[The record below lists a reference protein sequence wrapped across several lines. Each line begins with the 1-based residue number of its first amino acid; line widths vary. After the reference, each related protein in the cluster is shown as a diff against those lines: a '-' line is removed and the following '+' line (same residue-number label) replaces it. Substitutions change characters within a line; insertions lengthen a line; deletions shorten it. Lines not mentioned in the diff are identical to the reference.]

1 MERDFFYL
9 CISKFKFSVVKKY
22 IVLTVLFVL
31 PIVAYMFFATAS
43 HNSLFL
49 PVISKNHS
57 ELPSQFVSLNGEKVV
72 LDKNITVLGFPG
84 SNIDEVKAN
93 LFNLNQKIYNKYE
106 GFIDFQMVMIL
117 PDGNQDKIKAIMLEF
132 RRLSN
137 DLKNWHFLFGKPEA
151 IQAYFNTF
159 NFKNKLDTFTATSFV
174 YIIDKEKSLRGRKG
188 QKIKGKVEYR
198 ECYNTISAAEL
209 HNEMSDD
216 VKILLR
222 EYRLALKKNKR
233 KDDFRDKIEQE
244 VIKK

>member
-1 MERDFFYL
+1 
-9 CISKFKFSVVKKY
+9 
-22 IVLTVLFVL
+22 
-31 PIVAYMFFATAS
+31 MFFASAS

-49 PVISKNHS
+49 PIISKNHS
-57 ELPSQFVSLNGEKVV
+57 NIPNQFVSLNKEKIT

-84 SNIDEVKAN
+84 SDIDEVKAN
-93 LFNLNQKIYNKYE
+93 LFNLNQKIYNKYG
-106 GFIDFQMVMIL
+106 GFKDFQMVMIL

-132 RRLSN
+132 KRLSN
-137 DLKNWHFLFGKPEA
+137 DLKNWHFLFGKPED
-151 IQAYFNTF
+151 IETYFNSF
-159 NFKNKLDTFTATSFV
+159 NFKNRLNDKSGTSFV
-174 YIIDKEKSLRGRKG
+174 YIIDKEKCVRGRKG

-233 KDDFRDKIEQE
+233 KDEFRDKIEQE

>member
-1 MERDFFYL
+1 
-9 CISKFKFSVVKKY
+9 
-22 IVLTVLFVL
+22 
-31 PIVAYMFFATAS
+31 MFFATAS

-49 PVISKNHS
+49 PIISKNHADI
-57 ELPSQFVSLNGEKVV
+57 PSQFVSLNKEKIT

-84 SNIDEVKAN
+84 SDIEEVKAN
-93 LFNLNQKIYNKYE
+93 LFNLNQKIYNKYG
-106 GFIDFQMVMIL
+106 GFKDFQMVMIL
-117 PDGNQDKIKAIMLEF
+117 PDGNQEKIKAIMLEF

-137 DLKNWHFLFGKPEA
+137 DLKNWHFLFGKPEE
-151 IQAYFNTF
+151 IETYFNSF
-159 NFKNKLDTFTATSFV
+159 NFKNRLNDKSGTSFV
-174 YIIDKEKSLRGRKG
+174 YIIDKEKCLRGRNG

-233 KDDFRDKIEQE
+233 KDEFRDKIEQE
-244 VIKK
+244 VVKKESSKK

>member
-1 MERDFFYL
+1 M
-9 CISKFKFSVVKKY
+9 KKY
-22 IVLTVLFVL
+22 LVLSVLFIL

-49 PVISKNHS
+49 PIISKNHADI
-57 ELPSQFVSLNGEKVV
+57 PSQFVSLNKEKIT

-84 SNIDEVKAN
+84 NDIDEVKAN
-93 LFNLNQKIYNKYE
+93 LFNLNQKIYNKYG
-106 GFIDFQMVMIL
+106 GFKDFQMVMIL
-117 PDGNQDKIKAIMLEF
+117 PDGNQEKIKAIMLEF

-137 DLKNWHFLFGKPEA
+137 DLKNWHFLFGKPED
-151 IQAYFNTF
+151 IETYFNTF
-159 NFKNKLDTFTATSFV
+159 NFKNTLNDKSGTSFV
-174 YIIDKEKSLRGRKG
+174 YIIDKEKCLRGRAG

-233 KDDFRDKIEQE
+233 KDEFRDKIEQE
-244 VIKK
+244 VVKQESSKK

>member
-1 MERDFFYL
+1 
-9 CISKFKFSVVKKY
+9 
-22 IVLTVLFVL
+22 
-31 PIVAYMFFATAS
+31 MFFATAS

-49 PVISKNHS
+49 PIISKNHADI
-57 ELPSQFVSLNGEKVV
+57 PSQFVSLNNEKIT

-84 SNIDEVKAN
+84 SDIEEVKAN
-93 LFNLNQKIYNKYE
+93 LFNLNQKIYNKYG
-106 GFIDFQMVMIL
+106 GFKDFQMVMIL

-137 DLKNWHFLFGKPEA
+137 DLKNWHFLFGKPED
-151 IQAYFNTF
+151 IETYFNTF
-159 NFKNKLDTFTATSFV
+159 NFKNSLNDKSGTSFV
-174 YIIDKEKSLRGRKG
+174 YIIDKEKCLRGRTG

-233 KDDFRDKIEQE
+233 KDEFRDKIEQE
-244 VIKK
+244 VVKKESSKK

>member
-84 SNIDEVKAN
+84 SNIEEVKAN

-106 GFIDFQMVMIL
+106 GFKDFQMVMIL

-244 VIKK
+244 VKK

>member
-1 MERDFFYL
+1 M
-9 CISKFKFSVVKKY
+9 KKY
-22 IVLTVLFVL
+22 LVLSVLFIL

-49 PVISKNHS
+49 PIISKNHS
-57 ELPSQFVSLNGEKVV
+57 DIPSQFVSLNNEKIT

-84 SNIDEVKAN
+84 SDIEEVKAN
-93 LFNLNQKIYNKYE
+93 LFNLNQKIYNKYG
-106 GFIDFQMVMIL
+106 GFKDFQMVMIL

-137 DLKNWHFLFGKPEA
+137 DLKNWHFLFGKPEY
-151 IQAYFNTF
+151 IETYFNTF
-159 NFKNKLDTFTATSFV
+159 NFKNTLNDKSGTSFV
-174 YIIDKEKSLRGRKG
+174 YIIDKEKCLRGRKG
-188 QKIKGKVEYR
+188 QEIKGKVEYR

-233 KDDFRDKIEQE
+233 KDEFRDKIEQE
-244 VIKK
+244 VKKK

>member
-1 MERDFFYL
+1 M
-9 CISKFKFSVVKKY
+9 KKY
-22 IVLTVLFVL
+22 LVLSVLFIL

-49 PVISKNHS
+49 PIISKKHTDI
-57 ELPSQFVSLNGEKVV
+57 PSQFVSLNGEKIS
-72 LDKNITVLGFPG
+72 LNKNITVLGFPG
-84 SNIDEVKAN
+84 SDIEEVKAN
-93 LFNLNQKIYNKYE
+93 LFNLNQKIYNKYG
-106 GFIDFQMVMIL
+106 GFKDFQMVMIL
-117 PDGNQDKIKAIMLEF
+117 PDGNQEKIKAIMLEF

-137 DLKNWHFLFGKPEA
+137 DLKNWHFLFGKPADIEL
-151 IQAYFNTF
+151 YFNSF
-159 NFKNKLDTFTATSFV
+159 HFQNSLNSFTGTPFV
-174 YIIDKEKSLRGRKG
+174 YVIDKDRNLRGRKG
-188 QKIKGKVEYR
+188 QTINGKTEYR

-244 VIKK
+244 VIKKK

>member
-1 MERDFFYL
+1 M
-9 CISKFKFSVVKKY
+9 KKY
-22 IVLTVLFVL
+22 FVLSVLFFL

-49 PVISKNHS
+49 PVISKNHADV
-57 ELPSQFVSLNGEKVV
+57 PSQFVSLNGEKIS
-72 LDKNITVLGFPG
+72 LDQKITILGFPG
-84 SNIDEVKAN
+84 NDIEEVKAN
-93 LFNLNQKIYNKYE
+93 LFNLNQKIYNKYG
-106 GFIDFQMVMIL
+106 GFKDFQMVMIM
-117 PDGNQDKIKAIMLEF
+117 PEGNQEKIKAIMLEF

-137 DLKNWHFLFGKPEA
+137 DLKNWHFLFGKPVE
-151 IQAYFNTF
+151 IENYFNSF
-159 NFKNKLDTFTATSFV
+159 KFKNSLDVHTGTSFV

>member
-1 MERDFFYL
+1 M
-9 CISKFKFSVVKKY
+9 KKY
-22 IVLTVLFVL
+22 FVLSVLFFL

-49 PVISKNHS
+49 PVISKNHADV
-57 ELPSQFVSLNGEKVV
+57 PSQFVSLNGEKIS
-72 LDKNITVLGFPG
+72 LDQKITILGFPG
-84 SNIDEVKAN
+84 NDIEEVKAN
-93 LFNLNQKIYNKYE
+93 LFNLNQKIYNKYG
-106 GFIDFQMVMIL
+106 GFKDFQMVMIM
-117 PDGNQDKIKAIMLEF
+117 PEGNQEKIKAIMLEF

-137 DLKNWHFLFGKPEA
+137 DLKNWHFLFGKPVE
-151 IQAYFNTF
+151 IENYFNSF
-159 NFKNKLDTFTATSFV
+159 KFKNSLDVHTGTSFV
-174 YIIDKEKSLRGRKG
+174 YIIDREKSLRGRKG

>member
-1 MERDFFYL
+1 M
-9 CISKFKFSVVKKY
+9 KKY
-22 IVLTVLFVL
+22 LVLSVLFIL

-49 PVISKNHS
+49 PIISKKHADI
-57 ELPSQFVSLNGEKVV
+57 PSQFVALNKEKIT

-84 SNIDEVKAN
+84 SDIEEVKAN
-93 LFNLNQKIYNKYE
+93 LFNLNQKIYNKYG
-106 GFIDFQMVMIL
+106 GFKDFQMVMIL

-137 DLKNWHFLFGKPEA
+137 DLKNWHFLFGKPED
-151 IQAYFNTF
+151 IKSYFNTF
-159 NFKNKLDTFTATSFV
+159 QFKNKLNDQTGSSFV

-188 QKIKGKVEYR
+188 QQIKGKTEYR

-233 KDDFRDKIEQE
+233 KDEFRDKIEQE
-244 VIKK
+244 VKKK

>member
-1 MERDFFYL
+1 
-9 CISKFKFSVVKKY
+9 VKKY
-22 IVLTVLFVL
+22 IVLAVLFIL

-49 PVISKNHS
+49 PVISKNHA
-57 ELPSQFVSLNGEKVV
+57 ELSSQFVSLNGENVI

-84 SNIDEVKAN
+84 SNIEEVKAN
-93 LFNLNQKIYNKYE
+93 LFNLNQKIYNKYG
-106 GFIDFQMVMIL
+106 GFKDFQMVMIL

-137 DLKNWHFLFGKPEA
+137 DLKNWHFLFGKPEN
-151 IQAYFNTF
+151 IKEYYNTF
-159 NFKNKLDTFTATSFV
+159 QFKNNLDEFTGTSFV
-174 YIIDKEKSLRGRKG
+174 YIIDKEKNLRGRKG
-188 QKIKGKVEYR
+188 QKIKEKIEYR
-198 ECYNTISAAEL
+198 ESYNTISAAEL

>member
-1 MERDFFYL
+1 M
-9 CISKFKFSVVKKY
+9 KKY
-22 IVLTVLFVL
+22 LVLSVLFIL

-49 PVISKNHS
+49 PIISKNHS
-57 ELPSQFVSLNGEKVV
+57 DIPSQFVSLNNEKIT

-84 SNIDEVKAN
+84 SDIEEVKAN
-93 LFNLNQKIYNKYE
+93 LFNLNQKIYNKYG
-106 GFIDFQMVMIL
+106 GFKDFQMVMIL

-137 DLKNWHFLFGKPEA
+137 DLKNWHFLFGKPEE
-151 IQAYFNTF
+151 IETYFNSFHF
-159 NFKNKLDTFTATSFV
+159 NNKLNDKSGTSFV
-174 YIIDKEKSLRGRKG
+174 YIIDKEKSVRGRKG

-233 KDDFRDKIEQE
+233 KDEFRDKIEQE
-244 VIKK
+244 VKKN

>member
-1 MERDFFYL
+1 M
-9 CISKFKFSVVKKY
+9 KKY
-22 IVLTVLFVL
+22 IVLTVLFIL

-49 PVISKNHS
+49 PIISKKHQ
-57 ELPSQFVSLNGEKVV
+57 EIPSQFVSLNKEKIT

-84 SNIDEVKAN
+84 NDIEEVKAN
-93 LFNLNQKIYNKYE
+93 LFNLNQKIYNKYG
-106 GFIDFQMVMIL
+106 GFKDFQMVMIL
-117 PDGNQDKIKAIMLEF
+117 PEGNQDKIKAIMLEF

-137 DLKNWHFLFGKPEA
+137 DLKNWHFLFGQPKDIEN
-151 IQAYFNTF
+151 YFNSF
-159 NFKNKLDTFTATSFV
+159 HFKNSLNDKTGTSFV
-174 YIIDKEKSLRGRKG
+174 YIIDKEKCLRGRKG

-244 VIKK
+244 VVKKE

>member
-1 MERDFFYL
+1 M
-9 CISKFKFSVVKKY
+9 KKY
-22 IVLTVLFVL
+22 FVLSVLFFL

-49 PVISKNHS
+49 PVISKNHVDV
-57 ELPSQFVSLNGEKVV
+57 PSQFVSLNGEKIS
-72 LDKNITVLGFPG
+72 LDQKITILGFPG
-84 SNIDEVKAN
+84 NNIEEVKAN
-93 LFNLNQKIYNKYE
+93 LFNLNQKIYNKYG
-106 GFIDFQMVMIL
+106 GFKDFQMVMIM
-117 PDGNQDKIKAIMLEF
+117 PEGNQEKIKAIMLEF

-137 DLKNWHFLFGKPEA
+137 DLKNWHFLFGKPVE
-151 IQAYFNTF
+151 IENYFNSF
-159 NFKNKLDTFTATSFV
+159 KFKNSLDVHTGTSFV

>member
-106 GFIDFQMVMIL
+106 GFKDFQMVMIL

-159 NFKNKLDTFTATSFV
+159 KFKNKLDTFTATSFV

-244 VIKK
+244 VKK

>member
-1 MERDFFYL
+1 M
-9 CISKFKFSVVKKY
+9 KKY
-22 IVLTVLFVL
+22 LVLSVLFIL

-49 PVISKNHS
+49 PIISKNHADI
-57 ELPSQFVSLNGEKVV
+57 PSQFVSLNKEKIT

-84 SNIDEVKAN
+84 NDIEEVKAN
-93 LFNLNQKIYNKYE
+93 LFNLNQKIYNKYG
-106 GFIDFQMVMIL
+106 GFKDFQMVMIL

-137 DLKNWHFLFGKPEA
+137 DLKNWHFLFGKPEE
-151 IQAYFNTF
+151 IETYFNTF
-159 NFKNKLDTFTATSFV
+159 NFKNTLNDKSGTSFV
-174 YIIDKEKSLRGRKG
+174 YIIDKEKCLRGRKG

-233 KDDFRDKIEQE
+233 KDEFRDKIEQE
-244 VIKK
+244 VVKQESSKK

>member
-1 MERDFFYL
+1 M
-9 CISKFKFSVVKKY
+9 KKY
-22 IVLTVLFVL
+22 LVLSVLFIL

-49 PVISKNHS
+49 PIISKNHADI
-57 ELPSQFVSLNGEKVV
+57 PSQFVSLNNEKIT

-84 SNIDEVKAN
+84 SDIEEVKAN
-93 LFNLNQKIYNKYE
+93 LFNLNQKIYNKYG
-106 GFIDFQMVMIL
+106 GFKDFQMVMIL

-137 DLKNWHFLFGKPEA
+137 DLKNWHFLFGKPEE
-151 IQAYFNTF
+151 IETYFNTF
-159 NFKNKLDTFTATSFV
+159 NFKNTLNDKSGTSFV
-174 YIIDKEKSLRGRKG
+174 YIIDKEKCLRGRKG
-188 QKIKGKVEYR
+188 QEIKGKVEYR

-244 VIKK
+244 VVKKESSKK

>member
-106 GFIDFQMVMIL
+106 GFKDFQMVMIL

-151 IQAYFNTF
+151 IQTYFNTF
-159 NFKNKLDTFTATSFV
+159 NFKNKLDSYTATSFV
-174 YIIDKEKSLRGRKG
+174 YIIDKEKNLRGRKG

-244 VIKK
+244 VKK

>member
-1 MERDFFYL
+1 M
-9 CISKFKFSVVKKY
+9 KKY
-22 IVLTVLFVL
+22 LVLSVLFIL

-49 PVISKNHS
+49 PIISKNHS
-57 ELPSQFVSLNGEKVV
+57 DIPSQFVSLNNEKIT

-84 SNIDEVKAN
+84 SDIEEVKAN
-93 LFNLNQKIYNKYE
+93 LFNLNQKIYNKYG
-106 GFIDFQMVMIL
+106 GFKDFQMVMIL
-117 PDGNQDKIKAIMLEF
+117 PDGNQEKIKAIMLEF

-137 DLKNWHFLFGKPEA
+137 DLKNWHFLFGKPED
-151 IQAYFNTF
+151 IETYFNTF
-159 NFKNKLDTFTATSFV
+159 NFKNTLNDKSGTSFV
-174 YIIDKEKSLRGRKG
+174 YIIDKEKCLRGRKG
-188 QKIKGKVEYR
+188 QEIKGKVEYR

-233 KDDFRDKIEQE
+233 KDEFRDKIEQE
-244 VIKK
+244 VKKK

>member
-106 GFIDFQMVMIL
+106 GFKDFQMVMIL

-137 DLKNWHFLFGKPEA
+137 DLKNWHFLF
-151 IQAYFNTF
+151 
-159 NFKNKLDTFTATSFV
+159 
-174 YIIDKEKSLRGRKG
+174 
-188 QKIKGKVEYR
+188 
-198 ECYNTISAAEL
+198 
-209 HNEMSDD
+209 
-216 VKILLR
+216 
-222 EYRLALKKNKR
+222 
-233 KDDFRDKIEQE
+233 
-244 VIKK
+244 

>member
-1 MERDFFYL
+1 M
-9 CISKFKFSVVKKY
+9 KKY
-22 IVLTVLFVL
+22 IVLTVLFIL

-49 PVISKNHS
+49 PIISKNHA
-57 ELPSQFVSLNGEKVV
+57 ELSNQFVSLNGEKVV

-84 SNIDEVKAN
+84 SNIEEVKAN

-106 GFIDFQMVMIL
+106 GFKDFQMVMIL

-137 DLKNWHFLFGKPEA
+137 DLKNWHFLFAKPEA
-151 IQAYFNTF
+151 IQEYFNTF
-159 NFKNKLDTFTATSFV
+159 NFKNKLDTYTATSFV
-174 YIIDKEKSLRGRKG
+174 YIIDKEKNLRGRKG

>member
-106 GFIDFQMVMIL
+106 GFKDFQMVMIL

-132 RRLSN
+132 KRLSN

-151 IQAYFNTF
+151 IQTYFNTF

-174 YIIDKEKSLRGRKG
+174 YIIDKEKNLRGRKG

>member
-106 GFIDFQMVMIL
+106 GFKDFQMVMIL

-132 RRLSN
+132 KRLSN

-174 YIIDKEKSLRGRKG
+174 YIIDKEKNLRGRKG

-244 VIKK
+244 VKK

>member
-84 SNIDEVKAN
+84 SNIEEVKAN

-106 GFIDFQMVMIL
+106 GFKDFQMVMIL

>member
-1 MERDFFYL
+1 M
-9 CISKFKFSVVKKY
+9 KKY
-22 IVLTVLFVL
+22 LVLSVLFIL

-49 PVISKNHS
+49 PIISKNHS
-57 ELPSQFVSLNGEKVV
+57 DIPSQFVSLNKENIT

-84 SNIDEVKAN
+84 SDIEEVKAN
-93 LFNLNQKIYNKYE
+93 LFNLNQKIYNKYG
-106 GFIDFQMVMIL
+106 GFKDFQMVMIL

-137 DLKNWHFLFGKPEA
+137 DLKNWHFLFGKPEE
-151 IQAYFNTF
+151 IETYFNSF
-159 NFKNKLDTFTATSFV
+159 NFKNSLNDKSGTSFV
-174 YIIDKEKSLRGRKG
+174 YIIDKEKCLRGRTG

-233 KDDFRDKIEQE
+233 KDEFRDKIEQE
-244 VIKK
+244 VSKK

>member
-1 MERDFFYL
+1 M
-9 CISKFKFSVVKKY
+9 KKY
-22 IVLTVLFVL
+22 LVLSVLFIL

-49 PVISKNHS
+49 PIISKNHTDI
-57 ELPSQFVSLNGEKVV
+57 PSQFVSLNKEKIT

-84 SNIDEVKAN
+84 SDIDEVKAN
-93 LFNLNQKIYNKYE
+93 LFNLNQKIYNKYG
-106 GFIDFQMVMIL
+106 GFKDFQMVMIL

-137 DLKNWHFLFGKPEA
+137 DLKNWHFLFGKPDE
-151 IQAYFNTF
+151 IETYFNSF
-159 NFKNKLDTFTATSFV
+159 KFKNSLNDKSGTSFV

-188 QKIKGKVEYR
+188 QKIKGKIEYR

-244 VIKK
+244 VKKK

>member
-1 MERDFFYL
+1 
-9 CISKFKFSVVKKY
+9 
-22 IVLTVLFVL
+22 
-31 PIVAYMFFATAS
+31 MFFATAS

-49 PVISKNHS
+49 PIISKNHTDI
-57 ELPSQFVSLNGEKVV
+57 PSQFVSLNQEKIT

-84 SNIDEVKAN
+84 SDIDEVKAN
-93 LFNLNQKIYNKYE
+93 LFNLNQKIYNKYG
-106 GFIDFQMVMIL
+106 GFKDFQMVMIL

-137 DLKNWHFLFGKPEA
+137 DLKNWHFLFGKPDE
-151 IQAYFNTF
+151 IETYFNSF
-159 NFKNKLDTFTATSFV
+159 NFKNSLNDKSGTSFV
-174 YIIDKEKSLRGRKG
+174 YIIDKEKNLRGRKG
-188 QKIKGKVEYR
+188 QEIKGKVEYR

>member
-1 MERDFFYL
+1 M
-9 CISKFKFSVVKKY
+9 KKY
-22 IVLTVLFVL
+22 LVLSVLFIL

-49 PVISKNHS
+49 PIISKNHTDI
-57 ELPSQFVSLNGEKVV
+57 PSQFVSLNKEKIT

-84 SNIDEVKAN
+84 SDIDEVKAN
-93 LFNLNQKIYNKYE
+93 LFNLNQKIYNKYG
-106 GFIDFQMVMIL
+106 GFKDFQMVMIL

-137 DLKNWHFLFGKPEA
+137 DLKNWHFLFGKPADIET
-151 IQAYFNTF
+151 YFNSF
-159 NFKNKLDTFTATSFV
+159 GFKNRLNDKTGTSFV

-188 QKIKGKVEYR
+188 QEIKGKVEYR

-233 KDDFRDKIEQE
+233 KDEFRDKIEQE

>member
-106 GFIDFQMVMIL
+106 GFKDFQMVMIL

-132 RRLSN
+132 KRLSN

>member
-1 MERDFFYL
+1 M
-9 CISKFKFSVVKKY
+9 KKY
-22 IVLTVLFVL
+22 LVLSVLFIL

-49 PVISKNHS
+49 PVISKNHTDI
-57 ELPSQFVSLNGEKVV
+57 PSQFVSLNNEKIT
-72 LDKNITVLGFPG
+72 LNKNITVLGFPG
-84 SNIDEVKAN
+84 SDIDEVKAN
-93 LFNLNQKIYNKYE
+93 LFNLNQKIYNKYG
-106 GFIDFQMVMIL
+106 GFKDFQMVMIL
-117 PDGNQDKIKAIMLEF
+117 PDGNQEKIKAIMLEF

-137 DLKNWHFLFGKPEA
+137 DLKNWHFLFGKPNDIET
-151 IQAYFNTF
+151 YFNSFGF
-159 NFKNKLDTFTATSFV
+159 NNKLNDQSGTSFV
-174 YIIDKEKSLRGRKG
+174 YIIDKEKSLRGRTG
-188 QKIKGKVEYR
+188 QKIKGKIEYR

-233 KDDFRDKIEQE
+233 KDEFRDKIEQE

>member
-1 MERDFFYL
+1 M
-9 CISKFKFSVVKKY
+9 KKY
-22 IVLTVLFVL
+22 LVLSVLFIL

-49 PVISKNHS
+49 PIISKNHADI
-57 ELPSQFVSLNGEKVV
+57 PSQFVALNKEKIT

-84 SNIDEVKAN
+84 SDIEEVKAN
-93 LFNLNQKIYNKYE
+93 LFNLNQKIYNKYG
-106 GFIDFQMVMIL
+106 GFKDFQMVMIL
-117 PDGNQDKIKAIMLEF
+117 PEGNQDKIKAIMLEF

-137 DLKNWHFLFGKPEA
+137 DLKNWHFLFGKPED
-151 IQAYFNTF
+151 IKAYFNTF
-159 NFKNKLDTFTATSFV
+159 QFKNKLNDQTGSSFV

-188 QKIKGKVEYR
+188 QQIKGKTEYR

-244 VIKK
+244 VKKK